1 MIAAHLSAGGFMRY
15 LTFFCLLISLLLLL
29 PCQLLAEDGALSVEE
44 ISITTRIIRGNP
56 VDAVQRISSS
66 AIKEI
71 YCFTKVVSPDDGQR
85 EIIHAW
91 YRKDELISRF
101 RLPVSGTSWRT
112 YSKKLVTPDMA
123 GEWRVE
129 VLDSDENLLK
139 TTKFILN

>member
-1 MIAAHLSAGGFMRY
+1 MRY
-15 LTFFCLLISLLLLL
+15 LASICLFISLLLLP
-29 PCQLLAEDGALSVEE
+29 PCQLLAEEGALSVEE

-56 VDAVQRISSS
+56 VDAVQRISSM

-112 YSKKLVTPDMA
+112 YSKKLVTRDMA

-129 VLDSDENLLK
+129 VLDSEGKLLK
-139 TTKFILN
+139 TTKFTLN

>member
-1 MIAAHLSAGGFMRY
+1 MKYFAY
-15 LTFFCLLISLLLLL
+15 FCLLISLLFLL
-29 PCQLLAEDGALSVEE
+29 PCQLLAEDGAISVEE
-44 ISITTRIIRGNP
+44 ISVTTRIFRGNP

-85 EIIHAW
+85 EIVHAW

-112 YSKKLVTPDMA
+112 YSKKLVTRDMA

-129 VLDSDENLLK
+129 VLDSEGKLLK
-139 TTKFILN
+139 STKFILN

>member
-1 MIAAHLSAGGFMRY
+1 MRY
-15 LTFFCLLISLLLLL
+15 LVNLYLVISLLLLV
-29 PCQLLAEDGALSVEE
+29 PGQLLAEGGALSVEE
-44 ISITTRIIRGNP
+44 ISITTRIVRGNP

-85 EIIHAW
+85 EIVHDW
-91 YRKDELISRF
+91 YRNNELISRF

-112 YSKKLVTPDMA
+112 YSKKLVTRDMA

-129 VLDSDENLLK
+129 VLDSDGKLLK

>member
-1 MIAAHLSAGGFMRY
+1 MRY
-15 LTFFCLLISLLLLL
+15 LTRFSLLISLLLLL
-29 PCQLLAEDGALSVEE
+29 PCQLPAEDGALAVEE
-44 ISITTRIIRGNP
+44 ISITTRIVRGDP

-85 EIIHAW
+85 EIVHAW

-129 VLDSDENLLK
+129 VLDSDGKLLK

>member
-1 MIAAHLSAGGFMRY
+1 MKY
-15 LTFFCLLISLLLLL
+15 LAYFCLLISLLLLL
-29 PCQLLAEDGALSVEE
+29 PCQLLAEDGALAVEE

-71 YCFTKVVSPDDGQR
+71 FCFTKVLSPDDGQR
-85 EIIHAW
+85 EIVHAW
-91 YRKDELISRF
+91 YRNDELISSF

-112 YSKKLVTPDMA
+112 YSKKLVSRDMA

-129 VLDSDENLLK
+129 VLDNEGKLLK